1 MEATPRATSR
11 ARTNREQPVVSRH
24 GLRSPHAAT
33 PPLQRLLPG
42 APIAKI
48 SATGRNVS
56 RGQFPIQCPLG
67 ENLTHQ
73 AAANASAEPAPQ

>member
-1 MEATPRATSR
+1 MAATPRAAAR
-11 ARTNREQPVVSRH
+11 AHTNSGQHVMTWL

-33 PPLQRLLPG
+33 PKLRRMPRRVPF
-42 APIAKI
+42 AK
-48 SATGRNVS
+48 SSPTGRNVS